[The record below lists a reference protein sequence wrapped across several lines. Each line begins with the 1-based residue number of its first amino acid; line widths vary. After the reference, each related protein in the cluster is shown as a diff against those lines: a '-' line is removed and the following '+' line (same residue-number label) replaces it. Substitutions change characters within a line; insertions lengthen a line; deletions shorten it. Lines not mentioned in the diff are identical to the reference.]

1 MRLVAKN
8 IYKSYKD
15 VKVLKNLN
23 LMAQMGE
30 FISIVGTSGSGKS
43 TLLSILAT
51 LDRAD
56 SGDIFLND
64 INLNTLNNRELS
76 KVRNSEFGFIF
87 QSSNMIMHLNVK
99 ENITLP
105 FLYSDN
111 TPKDLDFRV
120 SSLLQMLNLSN
131 YENKKINQLSGGEQ
145 QRVAIARALINNP
158 SIIFAY
164 EPTGNLD
171 LGNTK
176 IILKTLKALSKE
188 GKIVIVVTHDST
200 VKNYSDR
207 VIELEKL

>member
-56 SGDIFLND
+56 RGDIFLND
-64 INLNTLNNRELS
+64 INLNTLNNKELS
-76 KVRNSEFGFIF
+76 KIRNSEFGFIF

-158 SIIFAY
+158 SIIFAD

>member
-158 SIIFAY
+158 SIIFAD

>member
-56 SGDIFLND
+56 RGDIFLNN

-76 KVRNSEFGFIF
+76 KIRNSEFGFIF

-158 SIIFAY
+158 SIIFAD